1 MVTAFNQRRGN
12 LPLHDA
18 RLLVENS
25 AISPFVSETGRQGVF
40 TCIIR
45 YIRNGKVKKDIF
57 LSTTCPQ

>member
-12 LPLHDA
+12 LSLHDA

-45 YIRNGKVKKDIF
+45 YIRNKQRK
-57 LSTTCPQ
+57 